1 MLKKVQIFKALDIE
15 IKKQKGPA
23 AVKDAY
29 KGHHSLKEELSQPGI
44 SIIAETA
51 GGNPLRGQVRD
62 GYRASTHAKSLVE
75 NGARVISVATDRFLF
90 YGEDKHLS
98 DVRSAVKVPLL
109 RHDFIFEEYQIEES
123 KILGADGVFLMAALL
138 EPDRLAALQKLA
150 RAKSLDVIVEV
161 ASEADLKRALDADAD
176 IVCVLGRDLDTWEP
190 RWDEALALL
199 EKVPQSRCLRIL
211 EAGISTLQQIQQLEA
226 MGVHGV
232 MVGDALLDEFYPGKR
247 LAQIL
252 AGVEIPKKP
261 IKTKGRQDLLPDPTA
276 KSLHVSHLSKGDA
289 EKVVKPGKTSAGPHE
304 AGKKKTGGSAAAGKQ
319 HPSTHSPQ
327 PAREGKKEFPMEQIH
342 QPDET
347 TMAVASDTA
356 EVTAAP
362 KKPAAKKPAAKKPAV
377 KKPAAK
383 KPAVKK
389 PAAKKPAVKKP
400 AAKKPAVKKAV
411 AKKPAVKKAVAKKAP
426 VKKAVA
432 KKAPVKKAVA
442 KKAPVK
448 KAVAKKAPV
457 KKAVAKKAPVKKV
470 VAKKAPVKKAVA
482 KKAPV
487 KKAVAKKAPVKKAV
501 AKKAPVKKV
510 VAKKAPVKKAVAKK
524 APVKK
529 AVAKKAPVKKAVAK
543 KPAVKKAVAKK

>member
-51 GGNPLRGQVRD
+51 GGNPLRGQVRES
-62 GYRASTHAKSLVE
+62 YRASTHAKSLVE

-123 KILGADGVFLMAALL
+123 KILGADGVFLMASLL

-161 ASEADLKRALDADAD
+161 ASEADLKRALEADAD

-190 RWDEALALL
+190 RWEEALALL
-199 EKVPQSRCLRIL
+199 EKVPQNRCLRIL
-211 EAGISTLQQIQQLEA
+211 EAGVCTLQQIQRLEG

-261 IKTKGRQDLLPDPTA
+261 IKTKGRQEVSQDPSAT
-276 KSLHVSHLSKGDA
+276 
-289 EKVVKPGKTSAGPHE
+289 VVKPGKAAAGPHE
-304 AGKKKTGGSAAAGKQ
+304 GSSQKTGGSVATGKR
-319 HPSTHSPQ
+319 HSSTHTPQ
-327 PAREGKKEFPMEQIH
+327 PAREGKKEFPMEQNH

-347 TMAVASDTA
+347 SLASVVAETP
-356 EVTAAP
+356 AAP
-362 KKPAAKKPAAKKPAV
+362 KKPAAKKPAAKKPAA

-383 KPAVKK
+383 KP
-389 PAAKKPAVKKP
+389 
-400 AAKKPAVKKAV
+400 
-411 AKKPAVKKAVAKKAP
+411 VAKKAP

-448 KAVAKKAPV
+448 KAVAKKAP
-457 KKAVAKKAPVKKV
+457 AKKAM
-470 VAKKAPVKKAVA
+470 AKK
-482 KKAPV
+482 
-487 KKAVAKKAPVKKAV
+487 
-501 AKKAPVKKV
+501 
-510 VAKKAPVKKAVAKK
+510 
-524 APVKK
+524 
-529 AVAKKAPVKKAVAK
+529 
-543 KPAVKKAVAKK
+543 

>member
-51 GGNPLRGQVRD
+51 GGNPLRGQVRES
-62 GYRASTHAKSLVE
+62 YRASTHAKSLVE

-123 KILGADGVFLMAALL
+123 KILGADGVFLMASLL

-150 RAKSLDVIVEV
+150 RAKNLDVIVEV

-176 IVCVLGRDLDTWEP
+176 IVCVLGRDLDTWQP
-190 RWDEALALL
+190 RWEEALALMA
-199 EKVPQSRCLRIL
+199 KVPQSRCLRIL
-211 EAGISTLQQIQQLEA
+211 EAGVCTLQQIRQLEG

-261 IKTKGRQDLLPDPTA
+261 VKTKGKQDVLPDPTA
-276 KSLHVSHLSKGDA
+276 A
-289 EKVVKPGKTSAGPHE
+289 VVKPGKATSGPHE
-304 AGKKKTGGSAAAGKQ
+304 VSKQKTGGPAKADRHSA
-319 HPSTHSPQ
+319 THAPQ
-327 PAREGKKEFPMEQIH
+327 PAREGKKEFPMEQVH
-342 QPDET
+342 PDET
-347 TMAVASDTA
+347 SFPVAAVPA
-356 EVTAAP
+356 EPAA

-383 KPAVKK
+383 KPA
-389 PAAKKPAVKKP
+389 AKKPAVKKP
-400 AAKKPAVKKAV
+400 AAKKPA
-411 AKKPAVKKAVAKKAP
+411 AKKPVAKKAP
-426 VKKAVA
+426 AA
-432 KKAPVKKAVA
+432 KKPVA
-442 KKAPVK
+442 K

-487 KKAVAKKAPVKKAV
+487 KKAVAKKAPA
-501 AKKAPVKKV
+501 KKV

-529 AVAKKAPVKKAVAK
+529 AVAKKAPVAKKAVAK
-543 KPAVKKAVAKK
+543 KPAAKKAVAKK

>member
-62 GYRASTHAKSLVE
+62 AYRASTHAKSLVE

-123 KILGADGVFLMAALL
+123 KILGADGVFLMASLL
-138 EPDRLAALQKLA
+138 EPDRLVALQKLA
-150 RAKSLDVIVEV
+150 RAKNLDVIVEV
-161 ASEADLKRALDADAD
+161 ASDADLKRALDADAD

-190 RWDEALALL
+190 RWEEALALM

-211 EAGISTLQQIQQLEA
+211 EAGVCTLQQIQQLEG

-261 IKTKGRQDLLPDPTA
+261 VKTKGRQDVLQDT
-276 KSLHVSHLSKGDA
+276 SVN
-289 EKVVKPGKTSAGPHE
+289 PGKAAAGPQ
-304 AGKKKTGGSAAAGKQ
+304 AGSRQKTGGAAAH
-319 HPSTHSPQ
+319 HP
-327 PAREGKKEFPMEQIH
+327 
-342 QPDET
+342 
-347 TMAVASDTA
+347 
-356 EVTAAP
+356 
-362 KKPAAKKPAAKKPAV
+362 
-377 KKPAAK
+377 
-383 KPAVKK
+383 
-389 PAAKKPAVKKP
+389 
-400 AAKKPAVKKAV
+400 
-411 AKKPAVKKAVAKKAP
+411 
-426 VKKAVA
+426 
-432 KKAPVKKAVA
+432 
-442 KKAPVK
+442 
-448 KAVAKKAPV
+448 
-457 KKAVAKKAPVKKV
+457 
-470 VAKKAPVKKAVA
+470 
-482 KKAPV
+482 
-487 KKAVAKKAPVKKAV
+487 
-501 AKKAPVKKV
+501 
-510 VAKKAPVKKAVAKK
+510 
-524 APVKK
+524 
-529 AVAKKAPVKKAVAK
+529 
-543 KPAVKKAVAKK
+543 